1 MSDDLRPYQADAIR
15 AMLARDASPLF
26 TGRALLAD
34 QPGLGK
40 TRQILET
47 HAQWAASQ
55 QPDGAGLAVVAPKSA
70 KAVWAAEIVKWGYD
84 LRVSILTG
92 GQSWRWP
99 EPGECVILNYA
110 NLPWMPSQVR
120 DAKDAGKRAGIPIAA
135 VDWPVHLVTDEC
147 QALRK
152 RKSLQHLRVRALSK
166 KCAKVTG
173 ATGTPV
179 GGEPFDLYGMLIAL
193 GCCPWSWFEF
203 LRKFSAYELPHGGH
217 DFRRNDRGEILVHP
231 SVRED
236 LDKIMIRR
244 LRKDVAADLPP
255 KLYRYVNV
263 DHKRATTA
271 ELDRLGAVCAPYF
284 DSDDLPPFTEFAYVR
299 KLIAEERIP
308 LIAPFQQEREERG
321 EIGLLTSAHRA
332 PVEHAGSRAGWGMI
346 HGDTPEG
353 ERGRLVES
361 FERGDL
367 RGLAI
372 VLKSGATA
380 LNLPSADY
388 ALFVDR
394 SWDPDENEQ
403 FEDRANRM
411 NRTKGPIDVEIW
423 TSDHPVSRHLVRILS
438 IKTALARAVLGE

>member
-1 MSDDLRPYQADAIR
+1 MSDDLRPYQRDTIER
-15 AMLARDASPLF
+15 LLARDTSPLL
-26 TGRALLAD
+26 TGRGLLAD

-40 TRQILET
+40 TRQLLEL
-47 HAQWAASQ
+47 HARWAAM
-55 QPDGAGLAVVAPKSA
+55 QPGGAGLAVVAPKSA
-70 KAVWAAEIVKWGYD
+70 KSVWAAEITKWGYD

-99 EPGECVILNYA
+99 APGECLILNYA

-120 DAKDAGKRAGIPIAA
+120 DAKAANKRHGPPITP
-135 VDWPVHLVTDEC
+135 VDWPVHLVLDEC

-152 RKSLQHLRVRALSK
+152 RKSLQHLRVRALGK

-173 ATGTPV
+173 STGTPV
-179 GGEPFDLYGMLIAL
+179 GGAPFDLYGMLLAL
-193 GCCPWSWFEF
+193 GCCPWTWFEF
-203 LRKFSAYELPHGGH
+203 LRLFSAYELPHGGH
-217 DFRRNDRGEILVHP
+217 DFRRNERGEIIVHP
-231 SVRED
+231 MVRQD
-236 LDKIMIRR
+236 LDKIMVRH

-271 ELDRLGAVCAPYF
+271 ELDRLGVVCAPYF
-284 DSDDLPPFTEFAYVR
+284 DADTLPPFDEFARVR
-299 KLIAEERIP
+299 RLIAEERIP
-308 LIAPFQQEREERG
+308 LILPFQKEREERG
-321 EIGLLTSAHRA
+321 EIGLITSAHRA
-332 PVEHAGSRAGWGMI
+332 PVEAAGAREGWAMI
-346 HGDTPEG
+346 HGDTREG
-353 ERGRLVES
+353 DRTSAVAA
-361 FERGDL
+361 FEAGDL

-423 TSDHPVSRHLVRILS
+423 TSAHPVSKHLVRILS
-438 IKTALARAVLGE
+438 TKKALASSVLAE